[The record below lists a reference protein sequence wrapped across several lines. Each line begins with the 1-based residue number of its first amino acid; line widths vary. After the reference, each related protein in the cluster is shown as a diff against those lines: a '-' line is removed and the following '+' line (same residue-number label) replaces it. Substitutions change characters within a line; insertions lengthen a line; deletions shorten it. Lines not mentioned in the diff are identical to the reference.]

1 MGSDSKK
8 KKELIQAGLN
18 QLFIFIYSPLS
29 GKCNSLYVVSSSVVS
44 VGDCVTGAVV
54 CASDS
59 GSVTALVWVSFSVCA
74 SVCAVLSMPPSG
86 GTATEIQPTRYSVKR
101 KIKRIGII
109 LRKSIT
115 LSAYKCRAKQHDHC
129 NHACAHKA
137 LASALLCRSGLGG
150 GCFGCRLFGGGRLG
164 LGCHLRQLL

>member
-8 KKELIQAGLN
+8 KKELIQTCLN
-18 QLFIFIYSPLS
+18 QLLIFIYSPLS

-59 GSVTALVWVSFSVCA
+59 GSVTALVWVSFSVCT
-74 SVCAVLSMPPSG
+74 SVCAELSKPPSG
-86 GTATEIQPTRYSVKR
+86 GTATEMQPTRCS
-101 KIKRIGII
+101 IKRATKRIRIP

-115 LSAYKCRAKQHDHC
+115 LSADKRRAKQ
-129 NHACAHKA
+129 
-137 LASALLCRSGLGG
+137 
-150 GCFGCRLFGGGRLG
+150 
-164 LGCHLRQLL
+164 